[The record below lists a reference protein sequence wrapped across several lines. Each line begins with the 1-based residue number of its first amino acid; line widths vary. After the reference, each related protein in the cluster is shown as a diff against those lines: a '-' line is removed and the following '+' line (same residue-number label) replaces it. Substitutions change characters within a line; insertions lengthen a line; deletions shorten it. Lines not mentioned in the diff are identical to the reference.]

1 MHGITQIG
9 FRSTTEC
16 GCRETP
22 FSGIV
27 ALLLLSLAGFPG
39 GGVAQET
46 SATSSVI
53 YQTGFE
59 ISEGYY
65 DDTPLRGQGGWEGY
79 GSGGNGLVTNF
90 FEGYGQQAFIGFT
103 PPAPKDDYLNVW
115 RPTDFTP
122 PAADP
127 PIVKFSVLMQIVDST
142 NGEYDDFRWS
152 VYNTTQVGSPA
163 ARLFTLDFD
172 NSSAEIFYA
181 LDDSGAAFT
190 STGFRFSNNE
200 IYELNIF
207 MNFARNTWIAT
218 LNGLVVVD
226 SQPITTIGSRLDLG
240 DVDAVWAFRKKGA
253 VGDNYMLFDDYMI
266 TAETVSSIPPVI
278 EIVGRRQD
286 GQFELLL
293 HGERGL
299 TYAVDV
305 TSDFVTWETLRNVTL
320 TTSGLYD
327 FLDGTAADYPV
338 SFYRVRQVAP

>member
-1 MHGITQIG
+1 MS
-9 FRSTTEC
+9 RLEAPVSAAM
-16 GCRETP
+16 
-22 FSGIV
+22 
-27 ALLLLSLAGFPG
+27 ALVLLFLLPG
-39 GGVAQET
+39 EGVAQG
-46 SATSSVI
+46 SSSTSSVI

-59 ISEGYY
+59 VSEGYY
-65 DDTPLRGQGGWEGY
+65 GDTPLRGQMGWEGF
-79 GSGGNGLVTNF
+79 GSGGNGLVTDF
-90 FEGYGQQAFIGFT
+90 FEGYGQQAFIGYT

-115 RPTDFTP
+115 RPTDYVP
-122 PAADP
+122 PHVNP
-127 PIVKFSVLMQIVDST
+127 PIVRFSVLMQIVDST

-152 VYNTTQVGSPA
+152 VYNSTQVGSPA

-181 LDDSGAAFT
+181 LDDVNGGFK
-190 STGFRFSNNE
+190 STGFRFSNDE
-200 IYELNIF
+200 IYELDLF

-218 LNGLVVVD
+218 LNGVVIVD
-226 SQPITTIGSRLDLG
+226 SQPITTLNARLDLG

-253 VGDNYMLFDDYMI
+253 VGDNYMLFDEYLI
-266 TAETVSSIPPVI
+266 IAEAVSSIPPVI

-320 TTSGLYD
+320 TDSGLYD
-327 FLDGTAADYPV
+327 FLDATAPDYDL